1 MPASALT
8 ESVGTA
14 VTTGAEA
21 LLAHRRDDGAFIFGA
36 YHASPLNTAGA
47 LTALHFADPEGSA
60 ETIERGVTW
69 LCETQ
74 RDDGGWAMPSVPTEP
89 LTTALA
95 AAALHLLA
103 PRRAASAVRAARARF
118 EELGGS
124 AAVPEPAMTALIR
137 QFHTFAGLPHEGA
150 QRRLPLEL
158 LLFPGLSRRLL
169 SLRLPIYASQALAQS
184 AHRRRGPAGRA
195 LDRLARPRALAI
207 VRDAYEREG
216 ATGGFSTDPW
226 LTGLICLGL
235 ARSGQAPDLVSAAA
249 RWLRSAANPDGS
261 WDLMPLDVTWTNFAA
276 AALIEAGHA
285 DDPQLIGTRE
295 MLHRHQQ
302 PEPFD
307 ALGCPA
313 GYWGFSSPRSW
324 PMALETAEA
333 GAILL
338 RLPGGAD
345 DRHVRAGLAW
355 LTATQDAAGS
365 WSLAVRN
372 SKPGGFGPCPQ
383 MTAKVVGALLDSGAG
398 ADDPRV
404 VRAVRWLVGRQRPDG
419 SYEAMWY
426 RGGTP
431 GTAAALEALSR
442 AGRTEEHH
450 RAAARARDW
459 LLRTRHPD
467 GSWSTGDR
475 SGPGAT
481 RRGTVEET
489 AWALRGLLAAG
500 LSPTDPV
507 TAAAARWLVDAQRAD
522 GGWTPA
528 PVNEYIRGCARYS
541 DDGIAAG
548 LAVRALAH
556 YRSAEAA
563 EVVEATHERGCRR
576 ETGMRETGTGSF
588 SLRETGTGA
597 FGLREPGARETGPRE
612 TGSGET
618 GPRETSPRETGVDE
632 SGARETGPRE
642 TGMRET
648 GAHETGSG
656 ETGPHETSS
665 RGTGVD
671 ESGARETGPREAVTR
686 ETGTGEGGGR

>member
-1 MPASALT
+1 MPPSALT

-14 VTTGAEA
+14 IVAGAEA
-21 LLAHRRDDGAFIFGA
+21 LLAHRRDDGAFVFGA
-36 YHASPLNTAGA
+36 HHASPLNTAGA

-60 ETIERGVTW
+60 EAIERGVTW

-74 RDDGGWAMPSVPTEP
+74 RDDGGWAMRSVPTEP

-95 AAALHLLA
+95 AAALQLVA
-103 PRRAASAVRAARARF
+103 PRRAASAVRAARDRF

-124 AAVPEPAMTALIR
+124 AAVPEPLMTALIR

-158 LLFPGLSRRLL
+158 LLLPGLSRRLL
-169 SLRLPIYASQALAQS
+169 SLRLPIYAGQALAQS
-184 AHRRRGPAGRA
+184 AHRRRGPVGRA

-207 VRDAYEREG
+207 LRDAYEREG

-235 ARSGQAPDLVSAAA
+235 ARSGQAPDLVRAAA
-249 RWLRSAANPDGS
+249 GWLRSAARPDGS
-261 WDLMPLDVTWTNFAA
+261 WDLMPLDVTWTNFAT
-276 AALIEAGHA
+276 AALIEAGRA

-302 PEPFD
+302 PESFD

-324 PMALETAEA
+324 PMALETAESS
-333 GAILL
+333 AILL
-338 RLPGGAD
+338 RLPGGAYD
-345 DRHVRAGLAW
+345 PHVRAGLAW

-372 SKPGGFGPCPQ
+372 TKPGGFGPCPQ
-383 MTAKVVGALLDSGAG
+383 MTAKIVGALLDSGAG

-404 VRAVRWLVGRQRPDG
+404 AKAVRWLVGRQRPDG
-419 SYEAMWY
+419 SFEAMWY

-431 GTAAALEALSR
+431 GTAAALEALTR
-442 AGRTEEHH
+442 AGRTEEHR

-467 GSWSTGDR
+467 GSWSTGE
-475 SGPGAT
+475 GT
-481 RRGTVEET
+481 RPGTVEET

-500 LSPTDPV
+500 PSPADPAL
-507 TAAAARWLVDAQRAD
+507 AAAARWLVDAQRAD
-522 GGWTPA
+522 GGWNPA
-528 PVNEYIRGCARYS
+528 PVNEYIRGCARYA

-548 LAVRALAH
+548 LALRALAH
-556 YRSAEAA
+556 YRSAT
-563 EVVEATHERGCRR
+563 ATATATRTKDI
-576 ETGMRETGTGSF
+576 TG
-588 SLRETGTGA
+588 
-597 FGLREPGARETGPRE
+597 
-612 TGSGET
+612 
-618 GPRETSPRETGVDE
+618 D
-632 SGARETGPRE
+632 
-642 TGMRET
+642 
-648 GAHETGSG
+648 
-656 ETGPHETSS
+656 
-665 RGTGVD
+665 
-671 ESGARETGPREAVTR
+671 
-686 ETGTGEGGGR
+686 GEGGRP

>member
-21 LLAHRRDDGAFIFGA
+21 LLAHRRDDGAFVFGA
-36 YHASPLNTAGA
+36 HQASPLNTAGA

-69 LCETQ
+69 LCENQ
-74 RDDGGWAMPSVPTEP
+74 RDDGGWAMRSVPTEP

-124 AAVPEPAMTALIR
+124 AAVPEAAMTALIR

-235 ARSGQAPDLVSAAA
+235 ARSGQAPDLVSTAA
-249 RWLRSAANPDGS
+249 RWLRSAAGPDGS
-261 WDLMPLDVTWTNFAA
+261 WDLMPLDVTWTNFAT

-324 PMALETAEA
+324 PMALETAESS
-333 GAILL
+333 AILL

-404 VRAVRWLVGRQRPDG
+404 VRAVRWLTGRQRPDG

-467 GSWSTGDR
+467 GSWSTGER
-475 SGPGAT
+475 TGPGTT

-507 TAAAARWLVDAQRAD
+507 LAAAARWLVDAQRAD

-528 PVNEYIRGCARYS
+528 PVNEYIRGCARYA

-556 YRSAEAA
+556 YRSAEVA
-563 EVVEATHERGCRR
+563 EVVEATRESGSRR
-576 ETGMRETGTGSF
+576 ETGVRETGVRETGTDETGR
-588 SLRETGTGA
+588 RETGVDESGTHESGT
-597 FGLREPGARETGPRE
+597 RESGPRETGPRE
-612 TGSGET
+612 TGI
-618 GPRETSPRETGVDE
+618 REA
-632 SGARETGPRE
+632 GARETGARASGTREAGPRE
-642 TGMRET
+642 TG
-648 GAHETGSG
+648 
-656 ETGPHETSS
+656 
-665 RGTGVD
+665 
-671 ESGARETGPREAVTR
+671 AREAGTRSSGTR
-686 ETGTGEGGGR
+686 ETGSRETGTRASATRGTGTDEGDRR